1 MTARFKRG
9 AGLALMA
16 LVLLAAC
23 ATATRY
29 GASSDIH
36 DFLVA
41 VRDGDQAGF
50 DAHIDR
56 DALKANLKARLMAA
70 AADRFGT
77 SSPKTLGALALAG
90 PVANLAVDA
99 LARPEVFQAA
109 AALVGYGPET
119 KVPNFIALGQ
129 VVKPLDSVRVCVMI
143 RRQCAFI
150 FRNEDGGWK
159 MIAFEGDLSLLER
172 RRTRA

>member
-1 MTARFKRG
+1 MSRG
-9 AGLALMA
+9 RSVRVGLAVAAACA
-16 LVLLAAC
+16 LTAC

-41 VRDGDQAGF
+41 VRDGDQAAF

-56 DALKANLKARLMAA
+56 AALKANLKARLLAA
-70 AADRFGT
+70 AADRYGV

-90 PVANLAVDA
+90 PVASLAVDG

-109 AALVGYGPET
+109 ASLLGYGPET
-119 KVPNFIALGQ
+119 RVPNFLVIGQ
-129 VVKPLDSVRVCVMI
+129 AVKPLDSERVCVMI
-143 RRQCAFI
+143 KRQCSFI
-150 FRNEDGGWK
+150 FRNEDGAWK
-159 MIAFEGDLSLLER
+159 MVAFDGDLGLLNR
-172 RRTRA
+172 RS